1 MQIFTLTNESDHGQQ
16 EKRENGVIFL
26 SCDLL
31 EVVESFPWLCHGF
44 QVLLY

>member
-1 MQIFTLTNESDHGQQ
+1 MEEELMQIFTLTNESDHGQQ

-31 EVVESFPWLCHGF
+31 DKKVVKILH
-44 QVLLY
+44 